1 MRCRRS
7 RSRGGRR
14 SPSSRNGAGGPFVYL
29 HIESGDDMVTGCEWP
44 RAVLL
49 ASGPDPYALVDFAVP
64 EAAALSGGALPL
76 KLKRLP
82 PSIDVF
88 GWCSWD
94 AYYSSVSAQGL
105 TDAVKS
111 LSQGGVPPKL
121 VIIDDGWQCTDLD
134 EEFKGFEDP
143 ASRVRD
149 LLERARHLS
158 SLDEEKQK
166 SAIHLRESIRELARE
181 ALIEGES
188 EMLSAVLRDIPEG
201 TSTGR
206 LLQEIKGADDET
218 LQSVDY
224 HTIAQQHDARAL
236 KALVGVLEEE
246 GEEGRAAARAPD
258 ASPYT
263 RKRRPRGNLVYRASQ
278 AIGQYILGLVVGGF
292 QALILIFY
300 QWVVDPAAY
309 GTWPVSLFAYLTAGP
324 LRKPMLQFYADQ
336 TNFTRRLVD
345 VKANAKFHSPDATA
359 DAIGCGKQ
367 EALASVISHLKQNLE
382 VRFVYCWH
390 GLSAYW
396 SGVHPDAP
404 GTKKYGARIVY
415 ARPPASLKEVE
426 PSMAWNPSVLAGLGA
441 VHDPAPLF
449 RDMHSYLAGAGATG
463 VKVDC
468 QAGVGMIGSV
478 TGGGPA
484 LAARYHTALEDS
496 VATHFP
502 DNDAI
507 NCMCHSTENIYRWRN
522 TAVARASD
530 DFYPTDTA
538 SHTPHI
544 AACAYNGLFISAL
557 ALPDFDMFHSKHRV
571 AELHAAARAV
581 SGGPVYVSD
590 APGNHGFE
598 LLRRLVLP
606 DGSVFRAQLPGRPTR
621 DCLFADVLR
630 DGQSV
635 LKIWNVNECTGVVGA
650 FHLQGA
656 SWCRTR
662 RRFVS
667 SDFAKELTTTVRVTD
682 IEVSPFREATS
693 PQSAY
698 VAYVNAT
705 GRLHRLRG
713 DDGVEVSLKPAHAA
727 VVTFGKVYETMGI
740 EFAAI
745 GLSNMLNGGGAV
757 SSVKCRQGE
766 VAGMIEV
773 GLKGGGQ
780 FLAYSSARP
789 ESCSLDGAEVEF
801 RWNEEDMALELDVPF
816 QTDASGN
823 PGAAV
828 HEVAI
833 EYAKPSIQS

>member
-1 MRCRRS
+1 M
-7 RSRGGRR
+7 
-14 SPSSRNGAGGPFVYL
+14 YL
-29 HIESGDDMVTGCEWP
+29 HIESGDDMVIGSEWP

-49 ASGPDPYALVDFAVP
+49 ASGPDPYALVDLAVP
-64 EAAALSGGALPL
+64 EAASLSGGALPL
-76 KLKRLP
+76 KQKRLP

-105 TDAVKS
+105 TDAVTS
-111 LSQGGVPPKL
+111 LHKGGVPPKL

-149 LLERARHLS
+149 LLERARHLAS
-158 SLDEEKQK
+158 MDEEKQK

-218 LQSVDY
+218 LLSVDY

-246 GEEGRAAARAPD
+246 GDDSQTKNKTQTQVTEQEALKQSTSFP
-258 ASPYT
+258 
-263 RKRRPRGNLVYRASQ
+263 RKRRPKGNLVYRASQ

-309 GTWPVSLFAYLTAGP
+309 GTWPVTLFTYLTAGP

-359 DAIGCGKQ
+359 DAVGCGKP
-367 EALASVISHLKQNLE
+367 EALASVISHLKQNLKI
-382 VRFVYCWH
+382 RFVYCWH

-404 GTKKYGARIVY
+404 GTQKYGARIVY

-449 RDMHSYLAGAGATG
+449 HDMHSYLAGAGANG

-484 LAARYHTALEDS
+484 LAARYHAALEES

-530 DFYPTDTA
+530 DFYPTDVA

-544 AACAYNGLFISAL
+544 AACAYNGFFLSAL

-598 LLRRLVLP
+598 LLRQLVFP
-606 DGSVFRAQLPGRPTR
+606 DGSVLRARLPGRPTR

-630 DGQSV
+630 DGQTV
-635 LKIWNVNECTGVVGA
+635 LKIWNVNDCTGVVGA
-650 FHLQGA
+650 FNLQG
-656 SWCRTR
+656 SWWCRTR

-667 SDFAKELTTTVRVTD
+667 SSNSGKELRTTVRISD
-682 IEVSPFREATS
+682 IEVPPFQLQDFFSSP
-693 PQSAY
+693 Y
-698 VAYVNAT
+698 VAYVNVT
-705 GRLHRLRG
+705 GKLHRLSHLENEGVEGGGANDALKTSRG
-713 DDGVEVSLKPAHAA
+713 GVEVALKPAHAV
-727 VVTFGKVYETMGI
+727 VVTFGKVYELNGV

-757 SSVKCRQGE
+757 LSVCKNTTGA
-766 VAGMIEV
+766 VAV
-773 GLKGGGQ
+773 ALRGGGR
-780 FLAYSSARP
+780 FLAYSSVSP
-789 ESCSLDGAEVEF
+789 VSCMLDGKKVDFE
-801 RWNEEDMALELDVPF
+801 WNEEERALEIDVPF
-816 QTDASGN
+816 HTGN
-823 PGAAV
+823 DDGDLAD
-828 HEVAI
+828 HEVI
-833 EYAKPSIQS
+833 VEYART